1 MKNIKFAKKIL
12 VTIIIFIMMILTN
25 NIEAFARNDF
35 SENKFSNEDFIM
47 ITELSDTG
55 FKDPTED
62 PDYWDPNKDQNG
74 QEITQNEPEL
84 LNKAGILLGVINV
97 LGVVSAVIALVLLG
111 MKYFIGSV
119 EEKADMKKS
128 LWIYILGIVLLVA
141 CSTLPN
147 IIFNLSQGVFK

>member
-1 MKNIKFAKKIL
+1 MIKNKLLMKIL
-12 VTIIIFIMMILTN
+12 VIMILLIIIISTN
-25 NIEAFARNDF
+25 SIKIFAS
-35 SENKFSNEDFIM
+35 SE
-47 ITELSDTG
+47 

-62 PDYWDPNKDQNG
+62 PDYWNPIKDQNG
-74 QEITQNEPEL
+74 QEITQDEPEL
-84 LNKAGILLGVINV
+84 LNKAGILLGVISV

-119 EEKADMKKS
+119 EEKADIKKS

-141 CSTLPN
+141 CTTVPN